1 MVEVLRV
8 AIGAPL
14 SAEVDMNCSVTGAE
28 LGSPGPLVV
37 CLVILLTCG

>member
-1 MVEVLRV
+1 MVEALRV

-14 SAEVDMNCSVTGAE
+14 SAEVYMNCSITGAE

-37 CLVILLTCG
+37 WLVILLTCG